1 MMINVYQSLI
11 KGKPVLFNTLV
22 DTHRWSG
29 CMFDIS
35 LRIRV
40 AAVSKF
46 APFRLIKSISETLQ
60 ANSTLLIDLISS
72 IHLSIFTLPPSI
84 FIPIFISIASI
95 DRIYSWI
102 GIRDGIRVGI
112 SDGIS
117 DGISVGAEPPKL
129 QPRCLRQ
136 LQQLQQHAKWMVHSS
151 WSKWGIR
158 RA

>member
-1 MMINVYQSLI
+1 MMNLDFNVYQSLI

-72 IHLSIFTLPPSI
+72 IHLSSFLHLHSSSPSSSPLPPSI
-84 FIPIFISIASI
+84 GSTVESESVTESVLESVTESVSERNHRNYSQDVSSNSSNSSNSTPNEWCTAPEASGG
-95 DRIYSWI
+95 SE
-102 GIRDGIRVGI
+102 G
-112 SDGIS
+112 
-117 DGISVGAEPPKL
+117 
-129 QPRCLRQ
+129 
-136 LQQLQQHAKWMVHSS
+136 HN
-151 WSKWGIR
+151 
-158 RA
+158 